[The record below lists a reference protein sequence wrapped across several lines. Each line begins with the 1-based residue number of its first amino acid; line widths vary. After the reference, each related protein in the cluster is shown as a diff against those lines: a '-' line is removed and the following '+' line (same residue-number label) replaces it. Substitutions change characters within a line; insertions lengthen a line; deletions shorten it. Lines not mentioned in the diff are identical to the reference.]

1 MDGVA
6 VGVRSP
12 PLATREGG
20 RTRDFSSIR
29 GAGAVSSP
37 AFPWD
42 CMGKIAAC
50 IWGDIGNTRVRDGLA
65 QSIRGPSR
73 ALGHRVLERI
83 VGLRREEWHLIP
95 CQKHMCAQRL

>member
-6 VGVRSP
+6 VGVRLP

-42 CMGKIAAC
+42 CVGKIAARC
-50 IWGDIGNTRVRDGLA
+50 RKHEGARRLLSRFADLVARLAIGSWNESLDHGARNG
-65 QSIRGPSR
+65 I
-73 ALGHRVLERI
+73 
-83 VGLRREEWHLIP
+83 
-95 CQKHMCAQRL
+95 

>member
-20 RTRDFSSIR
+20 RTRAFSSIR

-37 AFPWD
+37 AFPRD
-42 CMGKIAAC
+42 CVGKTAAC
-50 IWGDIGNTRVRDGLA
+50 IWGDIGNTRVQDGC
-65 QSIRGPSR
+65 SVDSR
-73 ALGHRVLERI
+73 T
-83 VGLRREEWHLIP
+83 
-95 CQKHMCAQRL
+95 

>member
-42 CMGKIAAC
+42 CVGNIAAC
-50 IWGDIGNTRVRDGLA
+50 I
-65 QSIRGPSR
+65 
-73 ALGHRVLERI
+73 
-83 VGLRREEWHLIP
+83 
-95 CQKHMCAQRL
+95 

>member
-1 MDGVA
+1 MGWRWEFVHPPSRPA
-6 VGVRSP
+6 RAEGRGLFLPSVVRVRYHHLPFPGTVWEKP
-12 PLATREGG
+12 PLVSGEISETRGCK
-20 RTRDFSSIR
+20 T
-29 GAGAVSSP
+29 A
-37 AFPWD
+37 
-42 CMGKIAAC
+42 
-50 IWGDIGNTRVRDGLA
+50 A